1 MEGRYNLC
9 DDRLSR
15 LEKAV
20 DRHSEQIEETKNVI
34 HEIKE
39 KLAAWAVYFAI
50 GAGIFIL
57 VGTYLVDNVVES
69 IKKSINQSKQA
80 TVKSE

>member
-1 MEGRYNLC
+1 MERRCNLC
-9 DDRLSR
+9 DDKISR

-20 DRHSEQIEETKNVI
+20 DHHSEQIEETKNVI
-34 HEIKE
+34 NAIKE

-57 VGTYLVDNVVES
+57 VGTYLVDNAVES
-69 IKKSINQSKQA
+69 IKKSIDQSKQA